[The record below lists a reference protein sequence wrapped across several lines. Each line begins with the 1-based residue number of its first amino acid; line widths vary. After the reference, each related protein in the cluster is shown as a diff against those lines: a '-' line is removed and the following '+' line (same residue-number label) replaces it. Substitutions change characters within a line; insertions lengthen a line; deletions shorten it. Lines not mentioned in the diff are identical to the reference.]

1 MDSCNYIA
9 IKLIKSQK
17 AKKSTYMYICSTNMS
32 MIFFYIIYR
41 LEKPIKILIKKNI
54 RKKFVVKQI
63 LMYFTNTSELKT
75 DIIPNLRSA

>member
-32 MIFFYIIYR
+32 MIFFYIIYK
-41 LEKPIKILIKKNI
+41 LEKPIKILIKKKYQ
-54 RKKFVVKQI
+54 KKYVVKQI

>member
-1 MDSCNYIA
+1 
-9 IKLIKSQK
+9 
-17 AKKSTYMYICSTNMS
+17 MS

>member
-17 AKKSTYMYICSTNMS
+17 AKKSTNMS
-32 MIFFYIIYR
+32 MIFFYIIYK
-41 LEKPIKILIKKNI
+41 LEKPIKILIKKKYQ
-54 RKKFVVKQI
+54 KKYVVKQI

>member
-32 MIFFYIIYR
+32 MIFFYIIYK
-41 LEKPIKILIKKNI
+41 LGKPIKILIKKNF
-54 RKKFVVKQI
+54 RKKYVVKQI